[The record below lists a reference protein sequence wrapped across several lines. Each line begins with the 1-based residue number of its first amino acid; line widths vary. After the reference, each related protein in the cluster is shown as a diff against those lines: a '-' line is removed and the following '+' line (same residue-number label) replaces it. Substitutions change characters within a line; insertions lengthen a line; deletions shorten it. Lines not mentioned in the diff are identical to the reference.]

1 MKACSDEIVHCMQDY
16 LDGDLTNEKEQK
28 LKEHLQSCPACQTY
42 FHELKR
48 TEALVKSASLN
59 AAPAHFTN
67 HVMARLPKEKNKVV
81 IKRWFRHHPM
91 LIAVSM
97 FLLLM
102 GGSLVSG
109 WTDDQKFAFTKQPN
123 LLVEN
128 DTVIVPEGEVV
139 KGDLVVKNGNLRIE
153 GKVDGNV
160 TIINGN
166 KYMASAGNV
175 TGDIEEIDEIF
186 EWIWYKMKE
195 GGKKVSQLIKP
206 E

>member
-1 MKACSDEIVHCMQDY
+1 MQDY
-16 LDGDLTNEKEQK
+16 LDGDLTNEKEQI
-28 LKEHLQSCPACQTY
+28 LKEHLQSCSACQTY
-42 FHELKR
+42 FQELKR
-48 TEALVKSASLN
+48 TEALVKSASLT

-67 HVMARLPKEKNKVV
+67 HVMARLPKEKNIVGV
-81 IKRWFRHHPM
+81 KRWFRHHPM

-123 LLVEN
+123 LVVEN
-128 DTVIVPEGEVV
+128 DTVIVPEGEVI
-139 KGDLVVKNGNLRIE
+139 KGDLVVKNGNVRIE

-160 TIINGN
+160 TIINGD

-186 EWIWYKMKE
+186 EWVWYKMKE
-195 GGKKVSQLIKP
+195 GGKKVGQFIKP
-206 E
+206 N